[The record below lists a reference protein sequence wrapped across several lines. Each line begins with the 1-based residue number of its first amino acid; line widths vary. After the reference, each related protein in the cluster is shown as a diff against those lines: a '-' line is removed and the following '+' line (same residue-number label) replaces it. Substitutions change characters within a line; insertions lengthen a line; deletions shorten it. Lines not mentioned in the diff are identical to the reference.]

1 MDEDN
6 KKIPDGTEGNDW
18 IDQLL
23 QEVKNENEG
32 EASPKAPS
40 QPLHPSAPPVQRAA
54 PPQKELEPAP
64 EEEEPPRRRRPKR
77 IRVKRKGKL
86 FSLLYLAV
94 ALAACSFAAV
104 FCLNAVRDVLAI
116 SKPNQAITVTIPSG
130 SDAKAVGNLL
140 KEDGIIQYPFVF
152 ELVAKYE
159 NYVTFQAGTHVLNSN
174 MDYMTLMKSMQ
185 KPKKSRETVRV
196 TIPEGLPAAKIA
208 KILEENGVCD
218 ASDFLSALENTDFRF
233 SYESEIPD
241 DSRIYRRLEGY
252 LFPDT
257 YEFYKNDTALNVTEG
272 VEDQPIVNPY
282 FTRRK
287 KPKLSTDQYVE
298 GILAGNIT
306 TLSQAITLIE
316 SNNPAHY
323 AQAQEIIERCLPHAG
338 KSVRIGITGVPGAG
352 KSTFIEAVG
361 NMVTSLRHKLAVL
374 AIDPSSERS
383 GGSILGDKTRMESI
397 SGNPDV
403 FIRPSPSAG
412 SLGGVARKTRETIVL
427 CEAAGF
433 DVIFI
438 ETVGVGQS
446 ETAVHSMVDMFML
459 LQISGAGDELQGIKR
474 GIMEMA
480 DIMVI
485 TKADGENIH
494 KAELA
499 KTQFQGALR
508 LFPLPESGWRPKV
521 YTCSAVAGTGLE
533 EVWKGV
539 EEFLDHIEANGYFRH
554 NRNRQNKYWMYE
566 SINEVLR
573 NSFYH
578 DPAVESRIAEYEQR
592 VLDDKISSFIA
603 AKELLDIYFKD
614 LK

>member
-1 MDEDN
+1 MSFT
-6 KKIPDGTEGNDW
+6 KIHHFE
-18 IDQLL
+18 
-23 QEVKNENEG
+23 
-32 EASPKAPS
+32 
-40 QPLHPSAPPVQRAA
+40 
-54 PPQKELEPAP
+54 KEEYA
-64 EEEEPPRRRRPKR
+64 
-77 IRVKRKGKL
+77 
-86 FSLLYLAV
+86 
-94 ALAACSFAAV
+94 
-104 FCLNAVRDVLAI
+104 DM
-116 SKPNQAITVTIPSG
+116 
-130 SDAKAVGNLL
+130 
-140 KEDGIIQYPFVF
+140 
-152 ELVAKYE
+152 
-159 NYVTFQAGTHVLNSN
+159 HH
-174 MDYMTLMKSMQ
+174 
-185 KPKKSRETVRV
+185 
-196 TIPEGLPAAKIA
+196 
-208 KILEENGVCD
+208 
-218 ASDFLSALENTDFRF
+218 
-233 SYESEIPD
+233 
-241 DSRIYRRLEGY
+241 
-252 LFPDT
+252 
-257 YEFYKNDTALNVTEG
+257 DTALNVTEG
-272 VEDQPIVNPY
+272 VENQPIVNPH
-282 FTRRK
+282 FVRRRRRN
-287 KPKLSTDQYVE
+287 LTTAEYVE

-316 SNNPAHY
+316 SSNPAHY

-352 KSTFIEAVG
+352 KSTFIEAIG

-397 SGNPDV
+397 CHNPDV

-480 DIMVI
+480 DMMVI

-499 KTQFQGALR
+499 KTQFQSALR
-508 LFPLPESGWRPKV
+508 LFPVPESQWRPKV
-521 YTCSAVAGTGLE
+521 YTCSSVDGTGLE

-539 EEFLDHIEANGYFRH
+539 EEFLDHTERNGYFQH

-566 SINEVLR
+566 SINEALR
-573 NSFYH
+573 NSFYQ
-578 DPAVESRIAEYEQR
+578 DPAIESRIGDYERR
-592 VLDDKISSFIA
+592 VLDARISSFVA
-603 AKELLDIYFKD
+603 AKELLDLYFTDKAAQ
-614 LK
+614 K